1 MKVII
6 YTDGSA
12 RSNPGRGGYGAVLKY
27 TNPAGKTF
35 TSELSRGYAKTTN
48 NRMELMA
55 VIVALEALNRP
66 CEVEVHSDSQ
76 YVVNAFNK
84 HWIDGWKNEAG
95 GPPTSSLSR
104 TAICGSACSPQR
116 ANTKW
121 SSSGLRATPAMSS
134 MSAATSLPPRRP
146 TAATSIST
154 PALTRATC
162 NGVFARFCVLPRY
175 TRPVSQTTQ
184 GGHMLRIATIG
195 TSMITDDFIQVVNAN
210 DQAAFVGTLSRDANR
225 GTAFTAERGGERN
238 FTSLDELAVAADV
251 DAVYIGSPNALHYE
265 QALAC
270 IAGGKHVIVEKPF
283 CATEAQALEV
293 FRAAEAAG
301 VVALEAMRPLHD
313 PAFHAIED
321 ALGEIAPI
329 RRASLRFGKYSSRYN
344 EILAGRATNIFDCNM
359 ASGSLMDIGVYAV
372 EPMVE
377 IFGMPS
383 GLTSMTTLLDPTTRQ
398 LTHGPIDGCG
408 SILAS
413 YGGGRISV
421 ELAHSKITNDLLP
434 SQIEGERGT
443 IQIDHLSTPRNVRID
458 YRGDVVRG
466 SATEAPREQ
475 GDNGRVLDLPKS
487 SNTMEYELT
496 DFITAIGSIDN
507 VKEEIWETPAGRHE
521 LGHYRDV
528 TLVSLRIMDAVRQQ
542 AGITFPA
549 DAGKQA

>member
-1 MKVII
+1 
-6 YTDGSA
+6 
-12 RSNPGRGGYGAVLKY
+12 
-27 TNPAGKTF
+27 
-35 TSELSRGYAKTTN
+35 
-48 NRMELMA
+48 
-55 VIVALEALNRP
+55 
-66 CEVEVHSDSQ
+66 
-76 YVVNAFNK
+76 
-84 HWIDGWKNEAG
+84 
-95 GPPTSSLSR
+95 
-104 TAICGSACSPQR
+104 
-116 ANTKW
+116 
-121 SSSGLRATPAMSS
+121 
-134 MSAATSLPPRRP
+134 
-146 TAATSIST
+146 
-154 PALTRATC
+154 
-162 NGVFARFCVLPRY
+162 
-175 TRPVSQTTQ
+175 
-184 GGHMLRIATIG
+184 MLRIATIG

-238 FTSLDELAVAADV
+238 FTSLDELAAAVDV
-251 DAVYIGSPNALHYE
+251 YAVYIGSPNALHYE

-434 SQIEGERGT
+434 SQI
-443 IQIDHLSTPRNVRID
+443 DHLSTPRNVRID

-475 GDNGRVLDLPKS
+475 SDNGRVLDLPKS
-487 SNTMEYELT
+487 SNTMEYELA
-496 DFITAIGSIDN
+496 DFITAIGGIDN

>member
-1 MKVII
+1 M
-6 YTDGSA
+6 S
-12 RSNPGRGGYGAVLKY
+12 
-27 TNPAGKTF
+27 
-35 TSELSRGYAKTTN
+35 SRQETIRRFLRQRTTN
-48 NRMELMA
+48 
-55 VIVALEALNRP
+55 
-66 CEVEVHSDSQ
+66 
-76 YVVNAFNK
+76 
-84 HWIDGWKNEAG
+84 
-95 GPPTSSLSR
+95 
-104 TAICGSACSPQR
+104 
-116 ANTKW
+116 
-121 SSSGLRATPAMSS
+121 
-134 MSAATSLPPRRP
+134 RR
-146 TAATSIST
+146 
-154 PALTRATC
+154 
-162 NGVFARFCVLPRY
+162 FY
-175 TRPVSQTTQ
+175 
-184 GGHMLRIATIG
+184 
-195 TSMITDDFIQVVNAN
+195 
-210 DQAAFVGTLSRDANR
+210 
-225 GTAFTAERGGERN
+225 
-238 FTSLDELAVAADV
+238 
-251 DAVYIGSPNALHYE
+251 HYE
-265 QALAC
+265 QALVC

-301 VVALEAMRPLHD
+301 VLALEAMRPLHD

-359 ASGSLMDIGVYAV
+359 ASGSLMDIGVYTV

-383 GLTSMTTLLDPTTRQ
+383 GLTSMATLLDPATRQ

-496 DFITAIGSIDN
+496 DFITAIGGIDN

-528 TLVSLRIMDAVRQQ
+528 TLVSLRIMDAVRQR

-549 DAGKQA
+549 DDGLLRYVLLQRHRRQSRASKTIKRRARTAPQAYCARKRRGHSRHSPALFPALGGASPGRWLSLYQHQPRAGTRAHRLGA

>member
-1 MKVII
+1 
-6 YTDGSA
+6 
-12 RSNPGRGGYGAVLKY
+12 
-27 TNPAGKTF
+27 
-35 TSELSRGYAKTTN
+35 
-48 NRMELMA
+48 
-55 VIVALEALNRP
+55 
-66 CEVEVHSDSQ
+66 
-76 YVVNAFNK
+76 
-84 HWIDGWKNEAG
+84 
-95 GPPTSSLSR
+95 
-104 TAICGSACSPQR
+104 
-116 ANTKW
+116 
-121 SSSGLRATPAMSS
+121 
-134 MSAATSLPPRRP
+134 
-146 TAATSIST
+146 
-154 PALTRATC
+154 
-162 NGVFARFCVLPRY
+162 
-175 TRPVSQTTQ
+175 
-184 GGHMLRIATIG
+184 MLRIATIG
-195 TSMITDDFIQVVNAN
+195 TSMITDDFIHVVNAN
-210 DQAAFVGTLSRDANR
+210 DQAAFVGTLSRDADR
-225 GTAFTAERGGERN
+225 GAAFTAERGGERN
-238 FTSLDELAVAADV
+238 FTSLDELASADDV

-270 IAGGKHVIVEKPF
+270 IASGKHVIVEKPF

-344 EILAGRATNIFDCNM
+344 EILAGHATNIFDCNM
-359 ASGSLMDIGVYAV
+359 ASGSLMDIGVYTV

-383 GLTSMTTLLDPTTRQ
+383 GLTSMTTLLDPATQQ

-421 ELAHSKITNDLLP
+421 ELTHSKITNDLLP

-487 SNTMEYELT
+487 SNTMEYELA
-496 DFITAIGSIDN
+496 DFITAIGGIDN

-542 AGITFPA
+542 AGIAFPA
-549 DAGKQA
+549 DSVKQASRWVSSTSSSLASIASPKNPLTSNSSCAAGLPCWQVTKPLKTLPCAISCAGRGKSRASAFALPTPTSRRHAHSPVGCAIWKTARSRWRCRAHRRISCLSSRRFMPPTSGWGRVFASQMPRREPRLPMKTVSILVISIVC